1 MKHVYKITPVA
12 LYDVRGLESWLEDM
26 ARRGLVLKRLRPI
39 RSTFERGPA
48 RSLRYRAE
56 PCKRVM
62 DDEPP
67 QAMLDLY
74 QDFGWDFVCDV
85 NNELLIFATGD
96 ENAPEPHSDP
106 ELQGALWKKL
116 YRSRRRIFFFELA
129 VTLLLL
135 FGTPYLLFREGMPV
149 LTLLTT
155 TAPILIVYLVFFLVT
170 LPNYWADTQR
180 LGLLVKQLEEGVP
193 LDHRSAYPRRR
204 WQEIVNLVVVI
215 TLLAAILTVQ
225 NILPLTGG
233 NVRPLE
239 ELTAFTP
246 LSLAQV
252 EGEGFVPAHYLY
264 DLDGAGKVIHKDY
277 ANFCDLEHYM
287 LCRDR
292 WEVVQTGSID
302 PENWNRMEIH
312 WYSLPGWLYGLSA
325 PLARELLDDAMRLDR
340 DIWWTEEDRSR
351 VWTVKFYSREDAA
364 LLATA
369 SNGPGG
375 FQIAAAASGNRAV
388 LATYTGNGDLAEHL
402 DEIVTMVK

>member
-1 MKHVYKITPVA
+1 MKHVYKITPVS

-48 RSLRYRAE
+48 RNLRYRAE

-180 LGLLVKQLEEGVP
+180 L
-193 LDHRSAYPRRR
+193 
-204 WQEIVNLVVVI
+204 
-215 TLLAAILTVQ
+215 
-225 NILPLTGG
+225 
-233 NVRPLE
+233 
-239 ELTAFTP
+239 
-246 LSLAQV
+246 
-252 EGEGFVPAHYLY
+252 
-264 DLDGAGKVIHKDY
+264 
-277 ANFCDLEHYM
+277 
-287 LCRDR
+287 
-292 WEVVQTGSID
+292 
-302 PENWNRMEIH
+302 
-312 WYSLPGWLYGLSA
+312 
-325 PLARELLDDAMRLDR
+325 DR

-388 LATYTGNGDLAEHL
+388 LATYAGNGDLAEHL

>member
-1 MKHVYKITPVA
+1 M
-12 LYDVRGLESWLEDM
+12 
-26 ARRGLVLKRLRPI
+26 
-39 RSTFERGPA
+39 
-48 RSLRYRAE
+48 
-56 PCKRVM
+56 
-62 DDEPP
+62 
-67 QAMLDLY
+67 
-74 QDFGWDFVCDV
+74 
-85 NNELLIFATGD
+85 
-96 ENAPEPHSDP
+96 
-106 ELQGALWKKL
+106 
-116 YRSRRRIFFFELA
+116 
-129 VTLLLL
+129 
-135 FGTPYLLFREGMPV
+135 
-149 LTLLTT
+149 
-155 TAPILIVYLVFFLVT
+155 
-170 LPNYWADTQR
+170 
-180 LGLLVKQLEEGVP
+180 
-193 LDHRSAYPRRR
+193 
-204 WQEIVNLVVVI
+204 
-215 TLLAAILTVQ
+215 
-225 NILPLTGG
+225 
-233 NVRPLE
+233 
-239 ELTAFTP
+239 
-246 LSLAQV
+246 
-252 EGEGFVPAHYLY
+252 EGEGFVPAHYLS